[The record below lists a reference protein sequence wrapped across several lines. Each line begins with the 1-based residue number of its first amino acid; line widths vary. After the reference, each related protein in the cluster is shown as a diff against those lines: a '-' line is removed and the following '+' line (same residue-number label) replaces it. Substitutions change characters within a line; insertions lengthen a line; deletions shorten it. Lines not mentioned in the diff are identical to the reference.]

1 MQHTDSVWSVSLH
14 LDSGNVFFHFETRE
28 EDARHSAWR
37 RFLTLSTRRKAMEK
51 KWKAAV
57 IKDALMSET
66 LCTRSC
72 PHSLS
77 LFDALYRLSR
87 KKRRAAISI
96 GKKREKKRENCTS
109 ELVLLTREIA
119 RSNDA
124 KLFLRWKG
132 IANRW
137 NNPLYSFDE
146 IIFCKVKGI
155 SKGENI
161 LTILMKIIPFLRN
174 RCTTTFPTFVKM
186 KFKGR
191 EVHDNFTANFI
202 IR

>member
-1 MQHTDSVWSVSLH
+1 MKRFVTPRFRKCILPFWNAGRRCTSLCLAAFFNTFHTAKSYGKEMKSGRYKGCIDVWNFVCSLVPP
-14 LDSGNVFFHFETRE
+14 LP
-28 EDARHSAWR
+28 
-37 RFLTLSTRRKAMEK
+37 L
-51 KWKAAV
+51 
-57 IKDALMSET
+57 AL
-66 LCTRSC
+66 R
-72 PHSLS
+72 
-77 LFDALYRLSR
+77 ALYRLSR